1 MLSRNKY
8 QPLLLFVVL
17 VIGLLLISACGGASQ
32 PQVIE
37 KEVIKTVE
45 VEKEVVKTVEVEV
58 VKTVEVEKE
67 VVKTVEVVVTAEPET
82 AKTGGSFQ
90 ESPMLTELVNAGKLP
105 PVEERL
111 PQNPR
116 VLPVYEKIGVYGGT
130 WHRAYSG
137 IGDKWN
143 VGKLLAEPIVKFH
156 MTLPDKLELVPNW
169 CDDYKLSADAKTYT
183 FHIREGLK
191 WSDGV
196 PVTTDDVKFW
206 YEDVFQNKDLLPNP
220 PATLVAGGEPLKVEI
235 VDQFTFNVIFAAPN
249 PLWLSGLAMNSTD
262 PGLLK
267 PGFILPSHY
276 LKNFLPKYA
285 KQADLDKV
293 VADKQVKGWKELWG
307 SAGAIES
314 EWLNPDMPTLAAWK
328 VKVPPPAE
336 QLVYERNPY
345 YFAVD
350 EEGNQLPYIDEIT
363 FDLFQDP
370 ETINLWA
377 VQGKLDEQSRGLDS
391 ANLPLYKQNEAKGDY
406 RTLTWRSTQM
416 QVIFPNLNVEDPIL
430 NKLFNN
436 ADFRQA
442 LNIAI
447 NRDEVQQIAWN
458 GFGVPRQASPVSGTQ
473 YYDAE
478 FSQKWIQYDAEAA
491 NKLLDGLG
499 LTEKDSD
506 GYRLRED
513 GKRLGITL
521 VYEEGAKCNF
531 CELIQKYWEDVGIEL
546 TLKNV
551 DRTLFDQLMA
561 DGKADMLVWW
571 WDRNNLI
578 EADPT
583 NYLGT
588 DNIWAPQWGK
598 WELSNGKEG
607 QEPPADHPIRQ
618 LWAAWDA
625 ATSTS
630 DPAEAQK
637 AIQQIVTIH
646 KENVWVIGLVGED
659 PVAWVASNRM
669 HNVPNGLVSD
679 EAYRE
684 EGFGQPAQYFLDP
697 Q

>member
-1 MLSRNKY
+1 MVSLNRSWRLLTLLGLVVV
-8 QPLLLFVVL
+8 LLLT
-17 VIGLLLISACGGASQ
+17 ITAYGSANA
-32 PQVIE
+32 QVID
-37 KEVIKTVE
+37 KGVSKTEFVPYTLAVTTTSTVTVPTTFQE
-45 VEKEVVKTVEVEV
+45 APMLAALVEKGE
-58 VKTVEVEKE
+58 
-67 VVKTVEVVVTAEPET
+67 
-82 AKTGGSFQ
+82 
-90 ESPMLTELVNAGKLP
+90 LP
-105 PVEERL
+105 PLEERL
-111 PQNPR
+111 PKIPR

-130 WHRAYSG
+130 WRRAYSG

-143 VGKLLAEPIVKFH
+143 VGKLLAEPIVKYY
-156 MTLPDKLELVPNW
+156 MSLPDETLDLVPNW
-169 CDDYKLSADAKTYT
+169 CDDYQLSADAKTYT

-206 YEDVFQNKDLLPNP
+206 YEDVFQNTDLLPNP
-220 PATLVAGGEPLKVEI
+220 PATLVAGGEPLTVEI
-235 VDQFTFNVIFAAPN
+235 VDKYTFNVKFAAPN

-267 PGFILPSHY
+267 PGFVLPAHY

-285 KQADLDKV
+285 SQADLDKI
-293 VADKQVKGWKELWG
+293 VADKQVKSWKELWG
-307 SAGAIES
+307 SAGAIQS

-350 EEGNQLPYIDEIT
+350 AEGNQLPYIDEIT

-377 VQGKLDEQSRGLDS
+377 VQGKLDEQARGLDS

-430 NKLFNN
+430 NKLFNDAN
-436 ADFRQA
+436 FRQA

-458 GFGVPRQASPVSGTQ
+458 GFGVPRQASPVPGTA

-478 FSQKWIQYDAEAA
+478 FSQKWTQYDAAAA

-499 LTEKDSD
+499 LTKKDAD

-513 GKRLGITL
+513 GKRLSITL

-531 CELIQKYWEDVGIEL
+531 CELVQKYWKDAGIEL
-546 TLKNV
+546 NLKNV

-598 WELSNGKEG
+598 WQLSQGKEG
-607 QEPPADHPIRQ
+607 KEPPKDHPIRQ
-618 LWAAWDA
+618 LWAAWEA

-630 DPAEAQK
+630 DPAEARK
-637 AIQQIVTIH
+637 SIQEIVTIH
-646 KENVWVIGLVGED
+646 KQNVWVIGLVGED
-659 PVAWVASNRM
+659 PVAFVASNRM